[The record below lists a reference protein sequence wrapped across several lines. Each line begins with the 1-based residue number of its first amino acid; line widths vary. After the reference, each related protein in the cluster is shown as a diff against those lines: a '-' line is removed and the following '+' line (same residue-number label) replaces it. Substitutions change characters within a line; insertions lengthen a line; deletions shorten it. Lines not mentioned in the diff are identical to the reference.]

1 MFSGGKVYVDGIQLY
16 DSKEYSESWRSPW
29 RAMIELTAGAHVFAV
44 ELNHVA
50 GPDLSYLPG
59 TLATVNR
66 EHCFALNLHSIQSP
80 QTPLTSSTLV
90 MESDTSWVALDNPAA
105 IPTPTAGTV
114 LITLINE
121 AIARGSLPAGFTV
134 GFSATQ
140 DSYGEGWP
148 ALGVFTVRVGD
159 TLWNVCQQLQDL
171 GYEFVMRAAGLTLDA
186 FASRRGGISN
196 AGLELGVNLQ
206 AVTRDKRPPQ
216 PNTLI
221 CTYSDGQFVST
232 DSTQVALYGIIEAA
246 FSIADARDL
255 NSAQAIARAQLELF
269 ASRTE
274 SVSVSAIYA
283 GDSPYLNY
291 QVGDNIVLYKNSFGA
306 ESLRLKTLDV
316 SEDSNGFVG
325 LSFELASASE
335 QDADRIAAMLQRGV
349 PGALAGLSKVATP
362 SRWLADGGTS
372 GLVQLY
378 RVDGFSQG
386 ELVDYTEDPLKGQS
400 TAEIFSRPVRLTYI
414 KLGQLGNLTSA
425 IEVIMLKNGAQI
437 DVSMYIAA
445 GEFTS
450 TWLAMNHTFQANDQL
465 SFRLVDKGV
474 GGGQLSVQVW
484 AAFAS
489 GEDVQPVG
497 RLLWE

>member
-1 MFSGGKVYVDGIQLY
+1 
-16 DSKEYSESWRSPW
+16 
-29 RAMIELTAGAHVFAV
+29 
-44 ELNHVA
+44 
-50 GPDLSYLPG
+50 
-59 TLATVNR
+59 
-66 EHCFALNLHSIQSP
+66 
-80 QTPLTSSTLV
+80 
-90 MESDTSWVALDNPAA
+90 
-105 IPTPTAGTV
+105 V

-121 AIARGSLPAGFTV
+121 AIARGSLPAGFNV

-148 ALGVFTVRVGD
+148 TLGVFTVRVGD
-159 TLWNVCQQLQDL
+159 TIWNVLTQLQDL

-186 FASRRGGISN
+186 FASRRGGISS
-196 AGLELGVNLQ
+196 AGLELSVNLQ

-221 CTYSDGQFVST
+221 CTYSNGQFVST
-232 DSTQVALYGIIEAA
+232 DLTQVALYGIIEAA

-255 NSAQAIARAQLELF
+255 ASAQAIARAQLELF
-269 ASRTE
+269 AARTE

-325 LSFELASASE
+325 LSFELDSASE

-386 ELVDYTEDPLKGQS
+386 ELVSYTDDPLKGQS
-400 TAEIFSRPVRLTYI
+400 TAEVFQRPVRLTYI
-414 KLGQLGNLTSA
+414 KLSQLGALTSA
-425 IEVIMLKNGAQI
+425 IQVIMLKNGAQI

-450 TWLAMNHTFQANDQL
+450 TWLAMDHTFQTNDQL
-465 SFRLVDKGV
+465 AFRLVDKGV